1 MSAWVLFK
9 DKVPPKSKNFG
20 FKLTGKVRNEWV
32 DGMKPN
38 EWKWISIVEK
48 IIPNGDFNHVFYI
61 IDSVPEVFTIYLSGI
76 HLAVFEKE
84 PKPEVS
90 TYSQSKEFGAIA
102 EGDETDY
109 DLKNQEN
116 ENLQD
121 EPKEEVAEVDEAT
134 GLCIRYEEGLYEHFI
149 RECLMFY
156 PGIPE

>member
-1 MSAWVLFK
+1 MKTYPGFPSTTNEYAITLTKLEEPAEGMLTGWKFSRTPRGKFFRMSAWVLFK

-90 TYSQSKEFGAIA
+90 TYSGNKEFGAIA

-109 DLKNQEN
+109 DLKN
-116 ENLQD
+116 
-121 EPKEEVAEVDEAT
+121 
-134 GLCIRYEEGLYEHFI
+134 
-149 RECLMFY
+149 
-156 PGIPE
+156 